1 MKIFQEPEGLIPQL
15 YRWAESDATNCYLRA
30 YSFGLLAAALDVTSV
45 ASSLKIENSA
55 LIPIAL
61 RRLKH
66 LFVSYFVHL

>member
-1 MKIFQEPEGLIPQL
+1 MEIFQEPEGLLPQL
-15 YRWAESDATNCYLRA
+15 YRWAETDTTNCYLRA

-61 RRLKH
+61 RRLKD
-66 LFVSYFVHL
+66 LFVSYFVYL